1 MESAKIKD
9 QLKKFMRDRKFL
21 VWYVKDSE
29 GLPVES
35 IVEHTLNYGDW
46 DDVQKL
52 IKIIG
57 IKKQEEEKKKPET
70 ACCPRPGC
78 DYVFPWNELEVTR
91 EFECPKCGGNY
102 CLQCRCDYHN
112 QKTCEEYRVENDIV
126 CDLFETV

>member
-57 IKKQEEEKKKPET
+57 IKKMAEIFRKQNSGFRT
-70 ACCPRPGC
+70 
-78 DYVFPWNELEVTR
+78 
-91 EFECPKCGGNY
+91 NY
-102 CLQCRCDYHN
+102 DKRTKNYFSLYFN
-112 QKTCEEYRVENDIV
+112 KYAK
-126 CDLFETV
+126 